1 MHSSQVYLYPISN
14 KVVAR
19 LHLLLFVFVVS
30 FPVYSISEHQPLKV
44 GVIDVTFKPYH
55 IVEDGHATGPD
66 IDVIRRVL
74 KRIGIDFNVLLLPQK
89 RATEYLIKGRIDI
102 GMLFKMPRY
111 EPYVVFG
118 EQPLHASTYRL
129 AVRSDSK
136 FHYDSI
142 EDLHGKGQIGMVYG
156 NSIGQAFDAAVLSG
170 DISPVQV
177 NEIGQLTDLL
187 LLGRVQAVAANQRI
201 FYYYLSQLNKADS
214 VKFLSKPLSEK
225 RFFHMAISSRVKGIE
240 SEVLAGKLD
249 TALREMLNSGELEKI
264 YQSYGLSMHYYDPD
278 WEPTLI
284 K

>member
-30 FPVYSISEHQPLKV
+30 FPVYSVSEHQPLKV

-89 RATEYLIKGRIDI
+89 RATEYLIQGRIDI

-129 AVRSDSK
+129 AVRSDSE
-136 FHYDSI
+136 FHFDSI
-142 EDLHGKGQIGMVYG
+142 EDLHGQGQIGMVYG

-170 DISPVQV
+170 NIVPVQV
-177 NEIGQLTDLL
+177 NEMEQLPDLL
-187 LLGRVQAVAANQRI
+187 RLGRVQAVAANQRI
-201 FYYYLSQLNKADS
+201 FYYYLSQLEQS
-214 VKFLSKPLSEK
+214 ESFRFLPKPLSDK
-225 RFFHMAISSRVKGIE
+225 RFFHMAISRRIQGID
-240 SEVLAGKLD
+240 SNQLAVKLD
-249 TALREMLNSGELEKI
+249 IALKEMLNNGELAKI
-264 YQSYGLSMHYYDPD
+264 YDSYGLSMHYYDPD
-278 WEPTLI
+278 WIPENNH
-284 K
+284 